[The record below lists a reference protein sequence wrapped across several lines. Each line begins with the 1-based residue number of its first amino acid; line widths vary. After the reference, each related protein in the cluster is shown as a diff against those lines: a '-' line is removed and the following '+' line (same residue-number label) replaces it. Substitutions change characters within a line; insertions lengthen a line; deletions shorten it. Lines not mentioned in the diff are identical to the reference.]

1 MIHPTTE
8 AATNGAARY
17 ATAGRSRPPWST
29 PARLLREPSAVVGGG
44 IVLFF
49 VWIALLAPMIAP
61 YDPIA
66 SDWGAVR
73 LPPGLAHLFGT
84 DDLGRDILSR
94 VIFGTR
100 ASLSAG
106 FVSVV
111 IAVVIG
117 VPLGLA
123 AGYFGG
129 ATDVVISRLAD
140 AVLACPF
147 LVLAIA
153 LAAFLGPSLENTMI
167 AIGVSAVP
175 IFVRLAR
182 GQTLAVREEDYISA
196 VISQGV
202 PHPKILLAHVLPNVM
217 PPIFVQATLTTAI
230 AVLAEASLAFLGLG
244 QPPPAPSWGSMLDA
258 ARQFL
263 LDAPWMAVFPGVAI
277 MVVVIGFN
285 LVGDALNDVLNPRM

>member
-1 MIHPTTE
+1 MSNPSLM
-8 AATNGAARY
+8 NGAV
-17 ATAGRSRPPWST
+17 SVV
-29 PARLLREPSAVVGGG
+29 PARTRGTPRSTMARFAKEPAALIGGF

-49 VWIALLAPMIAP
+49 VTLAVFAPFIAP

-73 LPPGLAHLFGT
+73 LAPELAHPFGT

-94 VIFGTR
+94 VIFGAR
-100 ASLSAG
+100 ASLAAG
-106 FVSVV
+106 FISVV
-111 IAVVIG
+111 IAVAVG
-117 VPLGLA
+117 VPLGLI
-123 AGYFGG
+123 AGYFGSI
-129 ATDVVISRLAD
+129 ADVVISRLAD

-182 GQTLAVREEDYISA
+182 GQTLSVREEDYISA
-196 VISQGV
+196 AVSQGV
-202 PHPKILLAHVLPNVM
+202 SHPKILLAHVLPNIM
-217 PPIFVQATLTTAI
+217 PPILVHATLTTAI

-244 QPPPAPSWGSMLDA
+244 QLPPAPSWGSMLDA

-263 LDAPWMAVFPGVAI
+263 LDAPWMAVFPGLAIVA
-277 MVVVIGFN
+277 VVIGFN
-285 LVGDALNDVLNPRM
+285 LIGDALNDVFNPRR

>member
-1 MIHPTTE
+1 MSDPSLPM
-8 AATNGAARY
+8 NGAPALAPAR
-17 ATAGRSRPPWST
+17 AGRATRSVL
-29 PARLLREPSAVVGGG
+29 ARLRREPSALIGGF

-49 VWIALLAPMIAP
+49 VILALFAPWIAP

-73 LPPGLAHLFGT
+73 LAPDLAHPFGT

-94 VIFGTR
+94 VIYGAR
-100 ASLSAG
+100 ASLTAG

-111 IAVVIG
+111 IAVAIG
-117 VPLGLA
+117 VPPGLL

-129 ATDVVISRLAD
+129 VTDVVISRCAD

-153 LAAFLGPSLENTMI
+153 LAAFLGPSLENTMM

-175 IFVRLAR
+175 VFVRLAR
-182 GQTLAVREEDYISA
+182 GQTLAVRQEDYISA
-196 VISQGV
+196 AISQGLS
-202 PHPKILLAHVLPNVM
+202 HPKILFAHVLPNIM
-217 PPIFVQATLTTAI
+217 PPILVQATLTTAI

-263 LDAPWMAVFPGVAI
+263 LDAPWMAVSPGLAI
-277 MVVVIGFN
+277 VIVVIGFN
-285 LVGDALNDVLNPRM
+285 LLGDALNDVLNPRM